1 MVGFLRKACWFASLA
16 LVMALVTGTV
26 TSVQGIGEAQAA
38 FIPSHLGDTGSTR
51 GADLDKVRA
60 ALENKVVAQ
69 RLVDYGVSPD
79 DAKAKLSTMSD
90 SDLHRLASVS
100 DRMAAGA
107 DAGEAIGFL
116 ILVAVLV
123 ILVIVILKL
132 MNKEVIIR

>member
-1 MVGFLRKACWFASLA
+1 MVRFLRKACWFASLA

-26 TSVQGIGEAQAA
+26 TSVQGFGEAQAA
-38 FIPSHLGDTGSTR
+38 FIPSHLGDAGSTR
-51 GADLDKVRA
+51 GTDIDKVRV

-69 RLVDYGVSPD
+69 RLMDYGVSAE

-100 DRMAAGA
+100 DRLAAGA
-107 DAGEAIGFL
+107 NAGGAIEFL

-132 MNKEVIIR
+132 MNKEVVIR